1 MENKDGGGKSRADGV
16 ELIAG
21 LAGGT
26 ASSLT
31 THPLDVIKTRLQG
44 EFAKTQHRTAS
55 LQNANT
61 RPEVHQSKVGP
72 ARSRPLTTIDVARSF
87 LKAKNP
93 LTAAYRGASISI
105 VANSAS
111 WGCFFHFKDTFERAI
126 VSRGA
131 HGMTSG
137 NKPNKM
143 GYFVSSGLAGLVT
156 SCITNPLWV
165 IRTRVTATARDKA
178 GAYPNMRAAALHIY
192 QGEGLGGFYKG
203 LAVGLL
209 GASHGAIQFA
219 CYETLR
225 NIDIKKQQQ
234 AGGGGVQDK
243 KLSNEATVVIS
254 SISKITAHVATFP
267 HTVVRNRLQNQRDTT
282 TYGKGISGVVGRMW
296 QEGGIRP
303 FYRGAVPTV
312 LKTLPST
319 WVTLLVVENTRYYL
333 PRWLDDTKDGASR
346 E

>member
-1 MENKDGGGKSRADGV
+1 M
-16 ELIAG
+16 LI
-21 LAGGT
+21 LA
-26 ASSLT
+26 
-31 THPLDVIKTRLQG
+31 I
-44 EFAKTQHRTAS
+44 
-55 LQNANT
+55 
-61 RPEVHQSKVGP
+61 VHQSKTG
-72 ARSRPLTTIDVARSF
+72 STKTRPLTTIDVARSF

-93 LTAAYRGASISI
+93 LTAAYRGASISL

-111 WGCFFHFKDTFERAI
+111 WACFFHFKDTFERAI
-126 VSRGA
+126 VSEGA
-131 HGMTSG
+131 NALTSG
-137 NKPNKM
+137 NKPNKT
-143 GYFVSSGLAGLVT
+143 GYFVSSGLAGIVT

-165 IRTRVTATARDKA
+165 IRTRITATARDKA

-219 CYETLR
+219 GYETLR
-225 NIDIKKQQQ
+225 NVCIEKQRQ
-234 AGGGGVQDK
+234 AGGGRVEDE
-243 KLSNEATVVIS
+243 KLYNEATVLIS
-254 SISKITAHVATFP
+254 TISKVTAHAATFP
-267 HTVVRNRLQNQRDTT
+267 HTVVRNRLQNQRDSS
-282 TYGKGISGVVGRMW
+282 TYGKGITGVVRRMW

-319 WVTLLVVENTRYYL
+319 WVMLLVVENIRYYL
-333 PRWLDDTKDGASR
+333 PRWLDTEGSASR